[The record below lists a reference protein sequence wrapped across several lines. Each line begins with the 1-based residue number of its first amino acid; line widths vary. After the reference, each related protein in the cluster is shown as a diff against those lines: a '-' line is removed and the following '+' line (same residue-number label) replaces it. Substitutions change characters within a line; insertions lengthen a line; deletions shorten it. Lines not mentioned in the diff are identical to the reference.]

1 MPGEKWHLRRA
12 GEEAQPHQH
21 LTQFLVLLCSGDLS
35 VRGADAASSSLQT
48 TMGSCN
54 VQEKIK
60 QNDTKEG
67 LAAASLLS
75 FLGLFAKL
83 HWAKSN
89 FWDCLS
95 GSWFSR
101 NQLWEGRGTGRLVAA
116 VLP

>member
-1 MPGEKWHLRRA
+1 MQPPAVSRPRW
-12 GEEAQPHQH
+12 EAA
-21 LTQFLVLLCSGDLS
+21 TCKK
-35 VRGADAASSSLQT
+35 
-48 TMGSCN
+48 
-54 VQEKIK
+54 KIK

-83 HWAKSN
+83 HWVKSN

-116 VLP
+116 VLL